1 MWYLYPL
8 SAEIAVYVCRSHAY
22 TDPWGAFLGG
32 RALEGPLEILGVED
46 PHVVELDGTCYVR
59 YTTYGTDGGR
69 DGTITPMFARS
80 DNLIVWDR
88 IGPLVRGEDN
98 KDHSLLPHNLQG
110 RFVAFHRSPPPSIWL
125 AESDDDHITAWKF
138 VFSTSRTRASSSIGL
153 LSRSSN
159 PSRSGSCMVP
169 CPTSCFRRRARSWT
183 ERSTC
188 TTEPRTG
195 YLSWPRRRSTNS
207 LSLPALAEPDRQ
219 GSSAGRRDTD
229 ASVATLSRMVDLYK
243 YITDVPDFPEQ
254 GIVFKDITPLL
265 ASPTAFLQAVD
276 EMAEPFIDS
285 RVDIV
290 VGIESRGF
298 LLAGSIAERIG
309 SGVGLVRKPGKLPRD
324 TVSVTYDLEYGTDT
338 LEIHADA
345 FSGGDRVLIV
355 DDVLATG
362 GTLAASKELVEKAG
376 GSVLGATIL
385 LELSFLNGR
394 ARFDGLLH
402 VVLVY

>member
-1 MWYLYPL
+1 M
-8 SAEIAVYVCRSHAY
+8 
-22 TDPWGAFLGG
+22 
-32 RALEGPLEILGVED
+32 
-46 PHVVELDGTCYVR
+46 
-59 YTTYGTDGGR
+59 
-69 DGTITPMFARS
+69 
-80 DNLIVWDR
+80 
-88 IGPLVRGEDN
+88 
-98 KDHSLLPHNLQG
+98 
-110 RFVAFHRSPPPSIWL
+110 
-125 AESDDDHITAWKF
+125 
-138 VFSTSRTRASSSIGL
+138 
-153 LSRSSN
+153 
-159 PSRSGSCMVP
+159 
-169 CPTSCFRRRARSWT
+169 
-183 ERSTC
+183 
-188 TTEPRTG
+188 
-195 YLSWPRRRSTNS
+195 
-207 LSLPALAEPDRQ
+207 
-219 GSSAGRRDTD
+219 
-229 ASVATLSRMVDLYK
+229 ATLSRMVDLYK